1 MHARALRSSPL
12 TSRVY
17 HYRLTRLRSQARLL
31 PAHDATKI
39 GGYGV
44 GLSSSLDMNDAESYS
59 TITYE

>member
-17 HYRLTRLRSQARLL
+17 HYRLTRPRSQARLL
-31 PAHDATKI
+31 PAHGAAKI
-39 GGYGV
+39 GGYQAS
-44 GLSSSLDMNDAESYS
+44 LSSSLDMNDAKSYS